1 MDTHCVFCAK
11 PSTVRDALQT
21 PGRCNLTCQLDRT
34 AHSWGSSGVAVS
46 LQALHIK
53 TPAAA
58 FIAQQV
64 RAHPGEVTVLALGPL
79 TNIAMALQAD
89 EGLHV
94 HIVSS

>member
-1 MDTHCVFCAK
+1 MDTHSVPCAK
-11 PSTVRDALQT
+11 PPTVRDALQT
-21 PGRCNLTCQLDRT
+21 SGSCKLDQPAGPHSR
-34 AHSWGSSGVAVS
+34 SWGSLGGAVS

-79 TNIAMALQAD
+79 TNIAMALQAN
-89 EGLHV
+89 EGLHE